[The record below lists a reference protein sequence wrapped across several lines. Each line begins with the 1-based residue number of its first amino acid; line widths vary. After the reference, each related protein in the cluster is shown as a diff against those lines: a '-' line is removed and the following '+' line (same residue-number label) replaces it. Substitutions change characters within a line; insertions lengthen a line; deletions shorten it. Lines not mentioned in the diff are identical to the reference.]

1 MHFLELILY
10 ATTVIVMIAIPGP
23 VMLLVASAGLKGGYA
38 AALRTIFG
46 TNFASLILIA
56 LSVLILKGLLSI
68 EPWVFLSIKIA
79 GCVYIAYLGYEI
91 LRDLY
96 RGQDETTQQLKPV
109 DGGFKK
115 GLMVGLS
122 NPKDIIFFSSFFPQF
137 IHVHDNINI
146 SLLILIVTW
155 IILDFLTLSVVYHV
169 FNQISKSSIYHKIL
183 ATCGVLL
190 ISIAIYGIAS
200 ASGISI

>member
-68 EPWVFLSIKIA
+68 EPWVFFSIKIA
-79 GCVYIAYLGYEI
+79 GCAYIAYLGYEI

-96 RGQDETTQQLKPV
+96 RGQDETMQQLKPV

-155 IILDFLTLSVVYHV
+155 IILDFLTLSIVYHV
-169 FNQISKSSIYHKIL
+169 FNQLSKSSIYHKIL

-190 ISIAIYGIAS
+190 ISIAIYGIAT
-200 ASGISI
+200 A

>member
-10 ATTVIVMIAIPGP
+10 AATVIVMIAIPGP

-79 GCVYIAYLGYEI
+79 GCAYIAYLGYEI

-96 RGQDETTQQLKPV
+96 RGQDETMQQLKPV

-190 ISIAIYGIAS
+190 ISIAIYGIAT
-200 ASGISI
+200 A